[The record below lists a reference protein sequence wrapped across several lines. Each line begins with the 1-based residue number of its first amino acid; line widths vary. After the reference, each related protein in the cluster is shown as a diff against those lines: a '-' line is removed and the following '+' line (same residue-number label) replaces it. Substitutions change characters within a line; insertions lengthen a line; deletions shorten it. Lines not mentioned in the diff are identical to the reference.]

1 MRLWTINPCYLDVQG
16 LSGLW
21 REGLLAKKVLKG
33 LTKGYKNHPQLNRF
47 YNHENQNKAIDCY
60 LYYVLL
66 EAQSRGYSF
75 DASKINPVKV
85 EDIIKITTT
94 IGQVN
99 FEINHLEN
107 KLKHR
112 SMNFFEKMNESKIIK
127 THPLFKIIN
136 GPIESWEKKSK

>member
-1 MRLWTINPCYLDVQG
+1 MRLWTINPCHLDVQG

-47 YNHENQNKAIDCY
+47 YNHQQTNRAIDCY

-75 DASKINPVKV
+75 DASKINVVKV
-85 EDIIKITTT
+85 DDIEQIYTT

-99 FEINHLEN
+99 FERNHLEN
-107 KLKHR
+107 KLKYR
-112 SMNFFEKMNESKIIK
+112 SPELFNNLKDSKTIK
-127 THPLFKIIN
+127 IHPIFKAIN
-136 GPIESWEKKSK
+136 GPIESWEKI

>member
-47 YNHENQNKAIDCY
+47 YNHEKTNQAIDCY

-75 DASKINPVKV
+75 DSSKINAIKV
-85 EDIIKITTT
+85 EDINKIVTTV
-94 IGQVN
+94 GQVN
-99 FEINHLEN
+99 YEINHLKS

-112 SMNFFEKMNESKIIK
+112 SVNFYNNMNESKII
-127 THPLFKIIN
+127 TVHPMFKIVN
-136 GPIESWEKKSK
+136 GPIESWKKIKK